1 MIMSFQHF
9 QVIEYLHTDITFQK
23 RLEGTKVTVESFM
36 AWKRQFDEE
45 RLAMMAKVKKEVG

>member
-1 MIMSFQHF
+1 MIISLHHC
-9 QVIEYLHTDITFQK
+9 QVIEYLLTITFQK